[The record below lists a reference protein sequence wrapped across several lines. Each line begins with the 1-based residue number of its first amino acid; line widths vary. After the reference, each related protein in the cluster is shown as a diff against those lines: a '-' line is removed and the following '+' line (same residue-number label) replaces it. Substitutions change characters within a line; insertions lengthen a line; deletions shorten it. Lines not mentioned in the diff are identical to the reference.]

1 MNALDLDVLRIGIE
15 WFESGRKVYLVT
27 VVSTWGSAPR
37 QPGALMVLGGDGHYV
52 GSVSGGCLED
62 DLVAKCEQGLL
73 PDRPT
78 VLEYGVSKEEADR
91 FRIPCGGTLRLVF
104 EPLKETASVKAVL
117 AAADQGQRV
126 RRSVNLATGESRV
139 SQTHDSSLPRLVDDV
154 FDCPFGPR
162 WRLLIIGANQLG
174 AVLAEMAQT
183 LEFKV
188 LVCDPRE
195 NMRAEWRV
203 PRTQFILEMPDD
215 AVLAMKADCH
225 TAIVAV
231 THDPKLDDMALLEAL
246 KSDAFYVGALGSSA
260 SQARRRDRLGMFDL
274 SDEQIARLHGPIGL
288 PIGSRTPAEIS
299 ISVLAEIVAARSRL
313 HKGAPE
319 AFPMELVNA

>member
-1 MNALDLDVLRIGIE
+1 MNAHDLDVLRIGIE

-37 QPGALMVLGGDGHYV
+37 QPGALMVLAGDGHYV

-73 PDRPT
+73 PDGPT
-78 VLEYGVSKEEADR
+78 ILEYGVTKEEADR
-91 FRIPCGGTLRLVF
+91 LRIPCGGTLRLVF
-104 EPLKETASVKAVL
+104 EPFEDIAGIKAVV
-117 AAADQGQRV
+117 AAVEQGQRV
-126 RRSVNLATGESRV
+126 CRSLNVVTGESHV
-139 SQTHDSSLPRLVDDV
+139 QPIHDSSLPRLADDV

-183 LEFKV
+183 LEFEV
-188 LVCDPRE
+188 LVSDPRE

-215 AVLAMKADCH
+215 AILAMRADCH

-274 SDEQIARLHGPIGL
+274 SDEQIGRLHGPIGL

-313 HKGAPE
+313 HKSAPE
-319 AFPMELVNA
+319 ALSKELVNA